1 MVTVEHDAFSD
12 MARILILWNQIDDD
26 VYEHY
31 RRDGKRAP
39 DWDPT
44 LEIEPWQTVEQEIEL
59 IQRVLIDGG
68 HSVSHYNILDSFQN
82 LFESVTSDPP
92 DCVVNLVEFFNDDPE
107 QEHNVPA
114 LFELLNIP
122 YTGNRPLALSLCQR
136 KPQAK
141 ALLTASGLPTP
152 RGVVIEKLPVPA
164 ELGLRFPMIVKPAH
178 DDASGGIDAGS
189 VVHDRA
195 ELEARVKLVLTEHTM
210 AALVEEYIAGREVH
224 CAILGT
230 EALPLY
236 EMQFKGGV
244 DDQGRTLPHI
254 ITYRAKW
261 DPYSR
266 DHYAVESKCPPDD
279 LTDEQVAEIQE
290 IALRAFRTV
299 GCRDYARV
307 DMRLEEAT
315 GRPYILE
322 VNPNPDLADSC
333 AFAQCVRA
341 SGRTY
346 GQAMNELVHY
356 ALERTTIKPNKRYT
370 GPTDT
375 LLSEYLARRTASK

>member
-1 MVTVEHDAFSD
+1 

-31 RRDGKRAP
+31 RRDNRRAP

-44 LEIEPWQTVEQEIEL
+44 LEVEPWETVEQEI
-59 IQRVLIDGG
+59 VLIEKALLDGG
-68 HSVSHYNILDSFQN
+68 HHAYHINIRDSFQN
-82 LFESVTSDPP
+82 LFNAVRANPP
-92 DCVVNLVEFFNDDPE
+92 DCVVNLVEFFHDDPE

-122 YTGNRPLALSLCQR
+122 YTGNRPLALSLCQK

-141 ALLTASGLPTP
+141 ALLSAAGLPTP
-152 RGVVIEKLPVPA
+152 RGIVIERGPVPKDLA
-164 ELGLRFPMIVKPAH
+164 LRYPMIVKPAH

-189 VVHDRA
+189 VVYDRA
-195 ELEARVKLVLTEHTM
+195 QLEARVKQLLAEHTM
-210 AALVEEYIAGREVH
+210 AALVEEYIAGREIH

-236 EMQFKGGV
+236 EMRFKGGV
-244 DDQGRTLPHI
+244 DDQGRTLPNI

-266 DHYAVESKCPPDD
+266 DHYSVESKCPPDD
-279 LTDEQVAEIQE
+279 LAPELVAHIQD
-290 IALRAFRTV
+290 IALRAFRAV

-307 DMRLEEAT
+307 DMRLDVAT
-315 GRPYILE
+315 GTPYILE

-333 AFAQCVRA
+333 AFAQSVRA

-356 ALERTTIKPNKRYT
+356 ALERAKVTPKRYT

>member
-1 MVTVEHDAFSD
+1 

-31 RRDGKRAP
+31 RRDNRRAP

-44 LEIEPWQTVEQEIEL
+44 LEIEPWETVEQEIEL
-59 IQRVLIDGG
+59 IERVLIDGG
-68 HSVSHYNILDSFQN
+68 HDAYHINIRDSFQN
-82 LFESVTSDPP
+82 LLDAVRADHQV
-92 DCVVNLVEFFNDDPE
+92 DCVVNLVEFFRDDPE
-107 QEHNVPA
+107 QEHNIPA

-122 YTGNRPLALSLCQR
+122 YTGNRPLALSLCQK

-141 ALLTASGLPTP
+141 ALLASNGLPTP
-152 RGVVIEKLPVPA
+152 RGVVIDRTPIPED
-164 ELGLRFPMIVKPAH
+164 LGLRYPLMVKPAH

-189 VVHDRA
+189 VVYDRA
-195 ELEARVKLVLTEHTM
+195 QLEARVEYLLSESTM
-210 AALVEEYIAGREVH
+210 AALVEEYIAGREIH

-230 EALPLY
+230 EVLPLY

-244 DDQGRTLPHI
+244 DDQGRPLPHI

-266 DHYAVESKCPPDD
+266 EHYAVESKCPPDD
-279 LTDEQVAEIQE
+279 LSPELVARIQD
-290 IALRAFRTV
+290 IALRAFRAMH
-299 GCRDYARV
+299 CRDYARI
-307 DMRLEEAT
+307 DMRLQEGTNE
-315 GRPYILE
+315 PYILE

-356 ALERTTIKPNKRYT
+356 ALERAKVKPKRYT

-375 LLSEYLARRTASK
+375 LLSVYLARRTASK

>member
-1 MVTVEHDAFSD
+1 
-12 MARILILWNQIDDD
+12 MARILILWNQLDDD

-31 RRDGKRAP
+31 RRDNRRAP

-44 LEIEPWQTVEQEIEL
+44 LEVEPWETVEQEIEL
-59 IQRVLIDGG
+59 IEKALIDGG
-68 HSVSHYNILDSFQN
+68 HDAYHINIRDNFQN
-82 LFESVTSDPP
+82 LLEAVRPEQPGGPP
-92 DCVVNLVEFFNDDPE
+92 DCVVNLVEFFRDDPE

-122 YTGNRPLALSLCQR
+122 YTGNRPLALSLCQK

-141 ALLTASGLPTP
+141 ALLAARGLLTP
-152 RGVVIEKLPVPA
+152 RGVVIERGPVPRDFD
-164 ELGLRFPMIVKPAH
+164 LRYPVIVKPAH

-189 VVHDRA
+189 VVHNRSQ
-195 ELEARVKLVLTEHTM
+195 LEARVKFLLSEHTM
-210 AALVEEYIAGREVH
+210 AALVEEYIAGRELH
-224 CAILGT
+224 CSILGT

-236 EMQFKGGV
+236 EMRFKGGV

-279 LTDEQVAEIQE
+279 LEPAIVARAQDV
-290 IALRAFRTV
+290 ALRAFHAV

-307 DMRLEEAT
+307 DMRLDAAT
-315 GRPYILE
+315 GDLYILE
-322 VNPNPDLADSC
+322 INPNPDLADSC

-346 GQAMNELVHY
+346 GQAMNEIVHY
-356 ALERTTIKPNKRYT
+356 ALERAKVKPKRYT

-375 LLSEYLARRTASK
+375 LLTEYLARRAASK

>member
-1 MVTVEHDAFSD
+1 
-12 MARILILWNQIDDD
+12 MARVLILWNQIDDD
-26 VYEHY
+26 VYEHF
-31 RRDGKRAP
+31 RRDGRRAP

-44 LEIEPWQTVEQEIEL
+44 FEIEPWETVEQEIEL
-59 IQRVLIDGG
+59 IERVLRDGG
-68 HSVSHYNILDSFQN
+68 HDAYHINIRDNFEN
-82 LFESVTSDPP
+82 LLAAVRRDPP
-92 DCVVNLVEFFNDDPE
+92 DCVVNLVEFFHDDPE

-122 YTGNRPLALSLCQR
+122 YTGNRPLALSLCQK

-141 ALLTASGLPTP
+141 ALLSAAGLPTP
-152 RGVVIEKLPVPA
+152 RGIVIDGTVPRVID
-164 ELGLRFPMIVKPAH
+164 LRYPLIVKPAH

-195 ELEARVKLVLTEHTM
+195 QLEARVEQLLAEHTM
-210 AALVEEYIAGREVH
+210 SALVEEYIAGRELH

-236 EMQFKGGV
+236 EMRFKGGV
-244 DDQGRTLPHI
+244 DDLGRPLPHI

-266 DHYAVESKCPPDD
+266 DHYAVESRCPADD
-279 LTDEQVAEIQE
+279 LAPEVVARIQD
-290 IALRAFRTV
+290 IALRAFRAV
-299 GCRDYARV
+299 GCRDYARI
-307 DMRLEEAT
+307 DMRLHETTVE
-315 GRPYILE
+315 PYILE

-333 AFAQCVRA
+333 AFAASAQA

-346 GQAMNELVHY
+346 PQLICELASI
-356 ALERTTIKPNKRYT
+356 ALERNKSSKVALA
-370 GPTDT
+370 GFDQ
-375 LLSEYLARRTASK
+375 LLREYQSKKRESG

>member
-1 MVTVEHDAFSD
+1 
-12 MARILILWNQIDDD
+12 MARILILWNLIDDD

-31 RRDGKRAP
+31 RRDNRRAP

-44 LEIEPWQTVEQEIEL
+44 LEIEPWETVEQEIEL
-59 IQRVLIDGG
+59 IVKVLIEGG
-68 HSVSHYNILDSFQN
+68 HDAYHINIRDNFQN
-82 LFESVTSDPP
+82 LLDAIRTDTF
-92 DCVVNLVEFFNDDPE
+92 DCVVNLVEFFRDDPE

-114 LFELLNIP
+114 LFELLNVP
-122 YTGNRPLALSLCQR
+122 YTGNRPLALSLCQK

-141 ALLTASGLPTP
+141 ALLASFGLPTP
-152 RGVVIEKLPVPA
+152 RGVVIERGSIPPDLD
-164 ELGLRFPMIVKPAH
+164 LRYPLMVKPAH

-195 ELEARVKLVLTEHTM
+195 QLEARVEFLLSGHTS
-210 AALVEEYIAGREVH
+210 AALVEEYIAGREIH

-230 EALPLY
+230 EVLPLY
-236 EMQFKGGV
+236 EMQFKGGL
-244 DDQGRTLPHI
+244 DDEGRPLPHI

-266 DHYAVESKCPPDD
+266 EHYAVESKCPPDN
-279 LTDEQVAEIQE
+279 LSPETVAHVQD
-290 IALRAFRTV
+290 IALRAFRAI

-307 DMRLEEAT
+307 DMRLEEST
-315 GRPYILE
+315 GKPYILE

-346 GQAMNELVHY
+346 GQAINELVHY
-356 ALERTTIKPNKRYT
+356 ALERAKIKPMRYT

-375 LLSEYLARRTASK
+375 LLTEYLARRTASK

>member
-1 MVTVEHDAFSD
+1 
-12 MARILILWNQIDDD
+12 MARILILWNQVDDD

-31 RRDGKRAP
+31 RRDDRRAP

-44 LEIEPWQTVEQEIEL
+44 LHVEPWETVEQEIEL
-59 IQRVLIDGG
+59 IERALIDGG
-68 HSVSHYNILDSFQN
+68 HTAHHINIRDNFQN
-82 LFESVTSDPP
+82 LLDAVRAKGPDGPP
-92 DCVVNLVEFFNDDPE
+92 DCVVNLVEFFHDDPE

-122 YTGNRPLALSLCQR
+122 YTGNRPLALSLCQK

-141 ALLTASGLPTP
+141 ALLAASGIRTP
-152 RGVVIEKLPVPA
+152 RGVVIERGPVPRA
-164 ELGLRFPMIVKPAH
+164 ADLGLRYPMIVKPAH

-195 ELEARVKLVLTEHTM
+195 QLEARVKLLLSEHTM
-210 AALVEEYIAGREVH
+210 AALVEEYIAGRELH

-236 EMQFKGGV
+236 EMKFKGGV

-279 LTDEQVAEIQE
+279 LAPEVVARVQDV
-290 IALRAFRTV
+290 ALRAFHAV
-299 GCRDYARV
+299 GCRDYARI

-315 GRPYILE
+315 GEPYILE

-356 ALERTTIKPNKRYT
+356 ALERAKITPKRYT

-375 LLSEYLARRTASK
+375 LLTEYLARRTATK

>member
-1 MVTVEHDAFSD
+1 
-12 MARILILWNQIDDD
+12 MARILILWNQTDDD

-31 RRDGKRAP
+31 RRDGRRAP

-44 LEIEPWQTVEQEIEL
+44 LEIEPWETVEEEIEL
-59 IQRVLIDGG
+59 IERVLIDGG
-68 HSVSHYNILDSFQN
+68 HSAFHINIRDSFEN
-82 LFESVTSDPP
+82 LLDAVQTHKP
-92 DCVVNLVEFFNDDPE
+92 DCVVNLVEFFHDDPE
-107 QEHNVPA
+107 QEHHVPA
-114 LFELLNIP
+114 LFELLSVP
-122 YTGNRPLALSLCQR
+122 YTGNRPLALSLCQK

-141 ALLTASGLPTP
+141 ALLTAAGILTP
-152 RGVVIEKLPVPA
+152 RGVVIERGPVPKD
-164 ELGLRFPMIVKPAH
+164 LDLRYPMIVKPAH

-189 VVHDRA
+189 VVYDRA
-195 ELEARVKLVLTEHTM
+195 QLEARVKLLLSEHTM
-210 AALVEEYIAGREVH
+210 AALVEEYIAGREIH

-236 EMQFKGGV
+236 EMKFKGGV
-244 DDQGRTLPHI
+244 DDQGRSLPHI

-266 DHYAVESKCPPDD
+266 EHYAVESQCPPDN
-279 LTDEQVAEIQE
+279 LAPEVVAHIQDV
-290 IALRAFRTV
+290 AMRAFRAL
-299 GCRDYARV
+299 GCRDYARI
-307 DMRLEEAT
+307 DMRLQEST
-315 GRPYILE
+315 GQPYILE

-346 GQAMNELVHY
+346 GQAMNEIVHY
-356 ALERTTIKPNKRYT
+356 ALERAKVAAKRYT

-375 LLSEYLARRTASK
+375 LLTEYLARRTATK

>member
-1 MVTVEHDAFSD
+1 

-31 RRDGKRAP
+31 RRDGRRAP

-44 LEIEPWQTVEQEIEL
+44 LEVEPWETVEQEIEL
-59 IQRVLIDGG
+59 IEKALIDGG
-68 HSVSHYNILDSFQN
+68 HAAYHINIRDNFQN
-82 LFESVTSDPP
+82 LLEAVRRDPP
-92 DCVVNLVEFFNDDPE
+92 DCVVNLVEFFHDDPE

-122 YTGNRPLALSLCQR
+122 YTGNRPLALSLCQK

-141 ALLTASGLPTP
+141 ALLAASGLRTP
-152 RGVVIEKLPVPA
+152 RGLVIERGPVPRDA
-164 ELGLRFPMIVKPAH
+164 DLELRYPMIVKPAH

-195 ELEARVKLVLTEHTM
+195 QLEARVKFLLAEHTM
-210 AALVEEYIAGREVH
+210 AALVEEYIAGRELH

-236 EMQFKGGV
+236 EMRFKGGV
-244 DDQGRTLPHI
+244 DDEGRTLPNI

-266 DHYAVESKCPPDD
+266 DHYAVESKCPPED
-279 LTDEQVAEIQE
+279 LAPEVVARIQDV
-290 IALRAFRTV
+290 ALRAFHAV
-299 GCRDYARV
+299 GCRDYARI
-307 DMRLEEAT
+307 DMRLDDAT
-315 GRPYILE
+315 GEPYILE

-356 ALERTTIKPNKRYT
+356 ALERAKIKPKRYT

>member
-1 MVTVEHDAFSD
+1 

-31 RRDGKRAP
+31 RRDNRRAP

-44 LEIEPWQTVEQEIEL
+44 LDVEPWETVEQEIEL
-59 IQRVLIDGG
+59 IERVLIDGG
-68 HSVSHYNILDSFQN
+68 HAAYHINIRDNFQDLLDAIRTDTP
-82 LFESVTSDPP
+82 EAI
-92 DCVVNLVEFFNDDPE
+92 VNLVEFFRDDPE
-107 QEHNVPA
+107 QENNIPA

-122 YTGNRPLALSLCQR
+122 YTGNRPVALSLCQK
-136 KPQAK
+136 KPHAK
-141 ALLTASGLPTP
+141 ALFAAAGLPTP
-152 RGVVIEKLPVPA
+152 HGIVIEKPPIPKH
-164 ELGLRFPMIVKPAH
+164 LGLRYPLIVKPAH

-189 VVHDRA
+189 VVYDRGQ
-195 ELEARVKLVLTEHTM
+195 LEARLKLLFAEHTM
-210 AALVEEYIAGREVH
+210 AALVEEYIAGRELH

-236 EMQFKGGV
+236 EMKFKGGV

-266 DHYAVESKCPPDD
+266 DHYAVESQCPADD
-279 LTDEQVAEIQE
+279 LAPEVAAHIQD
-290 IALRAFRTV
+290 IALRAFRAL

-307 DMRLEEAT
+307 DMRLDQAT
-315 GRPYILE
+315 GKPYILE

-346 GQAMNELVHY
+346 GQAINEIAHY
-356 ALERTTIKPNKRYT
+356 ALERGKITPKRYT

-375 LLSEYLARRTASK
+375 LLTEYLARRAAAK

>member
-1 MVTVEHDAFSD
+1 

-31 RRDGKRAP
+31 RRDNRRAP
-39 DWDPT
+39 DWDPS
-44 LEIEPWQTVEQEIEL
+44 LEIEPWETVEQEIEL
-59 IQRVLIDGG
+59 IQRALIDGG
-68 HSVSHYNILDSFQN
+68 HVAYHVNIRDNFQN
-82 LFESVTSDPP
+82 LLDAVHRDPP
-92 DCVVNLVEFFNDDPE
+92 DCVVNLVEFFRDDPE

-114 LFELLNIP
+114 LFELLNVP
-122 YTGNRPLALSLCQR
+122 YTGNRPVALSLCQK

-141 ALLTASGLPTP
+141 ALLAAAGLPTP
-152 RGVVIEKLPVPA
+152 RGIVVNGGDGGDGGAIPRD
-164 ELGLRFPMIVKPAH
+164 LGLRYPLIVKPAH

-189 VVHDRA
+189 VVHTRE
-195 ELEARVKLVLTEHTM
+195 ELEARVKLLLAEHTM
-210 AALVEEYIAGREVH
+210 SALIEEYIAGRELH

-236 EMQFKGGV
+236 EMRFKGGV
-244 DDQGRTLPHI
+244 DDQGRELPHI

-266 DHYAVESKCPPDD
+266 DHYAVESKCPAED
-279 LTDEQVAEIQE
+279 LSPEVVARIQDV
-290 IALRAFRTV
+290 ALRAFRAV
-299 GCRDYARV
+299 ECRDYARV
-307 DMRLEEAT
+307 DMRLDEAT
-315 GRPYILE
+315 GEPYILE

-346 GQAMNELVHY
+346 GQAMNEIVHY
-356 ALERTTIKPNKRYT
+356 ALERAKLKSRRYT

-375 LLSEYLARRTASK
+375 LLNEYLARHAAAK

>member
-1 MVTVEHDAFSD
+1 

-31 RRDGKRAP
+31 RRDDRRAP

-44 LEIEPWQTVEQEIEL
+44 LEIEPWETVEQEIEL
-59 IQRVLIDGG
+59 IEKALRDGG
-68 HSVSHYNILDSFQN
+68 HHAYHINIRDSFQN
-82 LFESVTSDPP
+82 LFDAVRADPP
-92 DCVVNLVEFFNDDPE
+92 DCVVNLVEFFHDDPE

-122 YTGNRPLALSLCQR
+122 YTGNRPLALSLCQK

-141 ALLTASGLPTP
+141 ALLSAAGLPTP
-152 RGVVIEKLPVPA
+152 RGIVIERGPVPKD
-164 ELGLRFPMIVKPAH
+164 LDLRYPMIVKPAH

-189 VVHDRA
+189 VVYDRA
-195 ELEARVKLVLTEHTM
+195 QLEARVKQLLAEHTM
-210 AALVEEYIAGREVH
+210 AALVEEYIAGREIH

-236 EMQFKGGV
+236 EMRFKGGV
-244 DDQGRTLPHI
+244 DDQGRTLPNI

-279 LTDEQVAEIQE
+279 LTPELVAKIQDV
-290 IALRAFRTV
+290 ALRAFRAV

-307 DMRLEEAT
+307 DMRLDEAT
-315 GRPYILE
+315 STPYILE

-333 AFAQCVRA
+333 AFAQSVRA

-356 ALERTTIKPNKRYT
+356 ALERAKITPKRYT

>member
-1 MVTVEHDAFSD
+1 
-12 MARILILWNQIDDD
+12 MARILILWNQLDDD

-31 RRDGKRAP
+31 RRDDRRAP

-44 LEIEPWQTVEQEIEL
+44 LEVEPWETVQEEIEL
-59 IQRVLIDGG
+59 IQNVLVDGG
-68 HSVSHYNILDSFQN
+68 HDAHHINICDNFQN
-82 LFESVTSDPP
+82 LLDAVRTGHPGGAP
-92 DCVVNLVEFFNDDPE
+92 DCLVNLVEFFRDDPE

-114 LFELLNIP
+114 LFELLNVP
-122 YTGNRPLALSLCQR
+122 YTGNRPLALSLCQK

-141 ALLTASGLPTP
+141 ALLADHGLLTP
-152 RGVVIEKLPVPA
+152 RGIVIERGPVPR
-164 ELGLRFPMIVKPAH
+164 GFDLRFPVIVKPAH

-189 VVHDRA
+189 VVHNRA
-195 ELEARVKLVLTEHTM
+195 QLEARVKLLLSEHTM
-210 AALVEEYIAGREVH
+210 AALVEEYIAGRELH
-224 CAILGT
+224 CSILGT

-236 EMQFKGGV
+236 EMRFKGGV

-266 DHYAVESKCPPDD
+266 DHYAVESQCPAED
-279 LTDEQVAEIQE
+279 LEPAVVARIQGA
-290 IALRAFRTV
+290 ALRAFHAV

-307 DMRLEEAT
+307 DMRLDPVT
-315 GRPYILE
+315 GDPYILE
-322 VNPNPDLADSC
+322 INPNPDLADSC

-346 GQAMNELVHY
+346 GEAINQIVRY
-356 ALERTTIKPNKRYT
+356 ALERARVKPKRYL

-375 LLSEYLARRTASK
+375 LLTEYLARRAASK

>member
-1 MVTVEHDAFSD
+1 
-12 MARILILWNQIDDD
+12 MARVLILWNLVDDD

-31 RRDGKRAP
+31 RRDGRRAP

-44 LEIEPWQTVEQEIEL
+44 LEVEPWETVEEEIEL
-59 IQRVLIDGG
+59 IVRCLRDGG
-68 HSVSHYNILDSFQN
+68 HTVSHLNIRDSFQT
-82 LFESVTSDPP
+82 LLDAVQADPP
-92 DCVVNLVEFFNDDPE
+92 DCVVNLVEFFRDDPE

-114 LFELLNIP
+114 LFELLGVP
-122 YTGNRPLALSLCQR
+122 YTGNRPLALSLCQK

-141 ALLTASGLPTP
+141 ALLSAMGLPTP
-152 RGVVIEKLPVPA
+152 RGVVIDGGPVPRQ
-164 ELGLRFPMIVKPAH
+164 LDLRYPLIVKPAH

-195 ELEARVKLVLTEHTM
+195 ELEARVKFLQAEHTM
-210 AALVEEYIAGREVH
+210 AALVEEYIEGRELH
-224 CAILGT
+224 CAILGDET
-230 EALPLY
+230 LPLY
-236 EMQFKGGV
+236 EMKFKGGV
-244 DDQGRTLPHI
+244 GDDGRPLPHI

-266 DHYAVESKCPPDD
+266 DHHAVESVCPAVD
-279 LTDEQVAEIQE
+279 LAPELVARIQD
-290 IALRAFRTV
+290 IAMRAFRAI

-307 DMRLEEAT
+307 DMRLDAAT
-315 GRPYILE
+315 GQPYILE
-322 VNPNPDLADSC
+322 VNPNPDLADTC

-346 GQAMNELVHY
+346 AQAMNELVHY
-356 ALERTTIKPNKRYT
+356 ALERAKITPKRYL

-375 LLSEYLARRTASK
+375 LLTEHLARR

>member
-1 MVTVEHDAFSD
+1 

-31 RRDGKRAP
+31 RRDNRRAP

-59 IQRVLIDGG
+59 IQRALIVGG
-68 HSVSHYNILDSFQN
+68 HSAYHINIRDNFQN
-82 LFESVTSDPP
+82 LLKAVSTDPP
-92 DCVVNLVEFFNDDPE
+92 DCVVNLVEFFHDDPE

-122 YTGNRPLALSLCQR
+122 YTGNRPLALSLCQK

-141 ALLTASGLPTP
+141 ALLDASGLPTP
-152 RGVVIEKLPVPA
+152 RGVVIDKLPVPK
-164 ELGLRFPMIVKPAH
+164 ELDLRYPMIVKPAH

-189 VVHDRA
+189 VVHNRA
-195 ELEARVKLVLTEHTM
+195 ELEARVTLLLTEHTM
-210 AALVEEYIAGREVH
+210 AALVEEYIAGRELH

-244 DDQGRTLPHI
+244 DDEGRTLPHI

-266 DHYAVESKCPPDD
+266 DHYAVESKCPADD
-279 LTDEQVAEIQE
+279 LSPELIAEIQD
-290 IALRAFRTV
+290 IALRAFRAV
-299 GCRDYARV
+299 GCRDYARI
-307 DMRLEEAT
+307 DMRLDT
-315 GRPYILE
+315 TTNRPYILE

-356 ALERTTIKPNKRYT
+356 ALERAKIVPKRYT
-370 GPTDT
+370 GPTDH
-375 LLSEYLARRTASK
+375 LLSEYLAKRTATK

>member
-1 MVTVEHDAFSD
+1 
-12 MARILILWNQIDDD
+12 MARILILWNQVDDD

-31 RRDGKRAP
+31 RRDGRRAP

-44 LEIEPWQTVEQEIEL
+44 LEVEPWETVEQEIEL
-59 IQRVLIDGG
+59 IQRALIDGG
-68 HSVSHYNILDSFQN
+68 HVAHHINIRDSFQILLDAVRTN
-82 LFESVTSDPP
+82 PP
-92 DCVVNLVEFFNDDPE
+92 DCVVNLVEFFRDDPE
-107 QEHNVPA
+107 QEHNIPA
-114 LFELLNIP
+114 LFELLNVP
-122 YTGNRPLALSLCQR
+122 YTGNRPLALSLCQK

-141 ALLTASGLPTP
+141 FLLAASGLPTP
-152 RGVVIEKLPVPA
+152 RGIVVEQGPVPT
-164 ELGLRFPMIVKPAH
+164 ELDLRYPLIVKPAH
-178 DDASGGIDAGS
+178 DDASGGIDSGS

-195 ELEARVKLVLTEHTM
+195 QLEARVRLLQDHHTM
-210 AALVEEYIAGREVH
+210 ASLIEEYIAGRELH

-236 EMQFKGGV
+236 EMRFKGGV
-244 DDQGRTLPHI
+244 DDRGQPLPHI

-266 DHYAVESKCPPDD
+266 DHYAVESICPPVNLAPD
-279 LTDEQVAEIQE
+279 LAAHMQD
-290 IALRAFRTV
+290 IALRAFAV
-299 GCRDYARV
+299 IGCRDYARI
-307 DMRLEEAT
+307 DMRLDAAT
-315 GRPYILE
+315 NKPYILE

-356 ALERTTIKPNKRYT
+356 ALERAKLTPKRYT

-375 LLSEYLARRTASK
+375 LLSEYLARRTS

>member
-1 MVTVEHDAFSD
+1 

-31 RRDGKRAP
+31 RRDGRRAP

-44 LEIEPWQTVEQEIEL
+44 LEVEPWETVEQEIEL
-59 IQRVLIDGG
+59 IEKALIDGG
-68 HSVSHYNILDSFQN
+68 HAAYHINIRDNFQN
-82 LFESVTSDPP
+82 LLDAVRRDPP
-92 DCVVNLVEFFNDDPE
+92 DCVVNLVEFFRDDPE

-122 YTGNRPLALSLCQR
+122 YTGNRPLSLSLCQK

-141 ALLTASGLPTP
+141 ALLAASGLRVP
-152 RGVVIEKLPVPA
+152 RGLVIDRGPVPRD
-164 ELGLRFPMIVKPAH
+164 GDLRLRYPMIVKPAH

-195 ELEARVKLVLTEHTM
+195 QLEARVKLLLAEHTM
-210 AALVEEYIAGREVH
+210 AALVEEYIAGRELH

-236 EMQFKGGV
+236 EMRFKGGI
-244 DDQGRTLPHI
+244 DDQGRTLPNI

-279 LTDEQVAEIQE
+279 LAPEVVARIQDV
-290 IALRAFRTV
+290 ALRAFHAV

-307 DMRLEEAT
+307 DMRLDEAT
-315 GRPYILE
+315 GDPYILE

-341 SGRTY
+341 SGRSY
-346 GQAMNELVHY
+346 GQALNELVHY
-356 ALERTTIKPNKRYT
+356 ALERAKIKPKRYT

>member
-1 MVTVEHDAFSD
+1 
-12 MARILILWNQIDDD
+12 MARILILWNLIDDD

-31 RRDGKRAP
+31 RRDNRRAP

-44 LEIEPWQTVEQEIEL
+44 LEVEPWETVEEEIEL
-59 IQRVLIDGG
+59 IERVLIDGG
-68 HSVSHYNILDSFQN
+68 HDAYHINIKDDFQN
-82 LFESVTSDPP
+82 LLDAIRREPV
-92 DCVVNLVEFFNDDPE
+92 DCVVNLVEFFRDDPE
-107 QEHNVPA
+107 QEHNIPA
-114 LFELLNIP
+114 LFELLNVP
-122 YTGNRPLALSLCQR
+122 YTGNRPLALSLCQK

-141 ALLTASGLPTP
+141 ALLASHGLPTP
-152 RGVVIEKLPVPA
+152 RGVVIDRLPLPD
-164 ELGLRFPMIVKPAH
+164 ELDLRYPLMVKPAH

-189 VVHDRA
+189 VVYDRA
-195 ELEARVKLVLTEHTM
+195 QLAARVAYLLSESTM
-210 AALVEEYIAGREVH
+210 AALVEEYIAGREIH
-224 CAILGT
+224 CAILGS

-244 DDQGRTLPHI
+244 DDDGRPLPHI

-266 DHYAVESKCPPDD
+266 EHYAVESKCPAD
-279 LTDEQVAEIQE
+279 LPPELAAKIQD
-290 IALRAFRTV
+290 IALRAFRAI

-307 DMRLEEAT
+307 DMRLQEGTNE
-315 GRPYILE
+315 PFILE

-356 ALERTTIKPNKRYT
+356 ALERAKVKLKRYT

-375 LLSEYLARRTASK
+375 LLTEYLARRTVAAK

>member
-1 MVTVEHDAFSD
+1 

-31 RRDGKRAP
+31 RRDNRRAP
-39 DWDPT
+39 DWDPS
-44 LEIEPWQTVEQEIEL
+44 LEVEPWETVEQEIEL
-59 IQRVLIDGG
+59 IQRALVDGG
-68 HSVSHYNILDSFQN
+68 HDAYHINIRDNFQN
-82 LFESVTSDPP
+82 LLEAVRTDPP
-92 DCVVNLVEFFNDDPE
+92 DCVVNLVEFFRDDPE

-114 LFELLNIP
+114 LFELLNLP
-122 YTGNRPLALSLCQR
+122 YTGNRPIALSLCQK

-141 ALLTASGLPTP
+141 ALLTAAGLPTP
-152 RGVVIEKLPVPA
+152 RGIVVDGALPT
-164 ELGLRFPMIVKPAH
+164 ELGLRYPLIVKPAH
-178 DDASGGIDAGS
+178 DDASGGIDSGS
-189 VVHDRA
+189 VVHTRA
-195 ELEARVKLVLTEHTM
+195 ELEARVKLLLAEHTM
-210 AALVEEYIAGREVH
+210 AALVEEYIAGRELH

-244 DDQGRTLPHI
+244 DDHGRELPHI

-266 DHYAVESKCPPDD
+266 DHFAVQSKCPPDN
-279 LTDEQVAEIQE
+279 LSPELVARVQAV
-290 IALRAFRTV
+290 ALAAFRAV
-299 GCRDYARV
+299 ECRDYARV
-307 DMRLEEAT
+307 DMRLDEH
-315 GRPYILE
+315 GDPYILE

-346 GQAMNELVHY
+346 GQAMNEIVHY
-356 ALERTTIKPNKRYT
+356 ALERAKLKPKRYT

-375 LLSEYLARRTASK
+375 LLNEYLARHAAAK

>member
-1 MVTVEHDAFSD
+1 

-31 RRDGKRAP
+31 RRDDKRAP
-39 DWDPT
+39 DWDPS
-44 LEIEPWQTVEQEIEL
+44 LAVEPWETVEQEIEL
-59 IQRVLIDGG
+59 IQRALIDGG
-68 HSVSHYNILDSFQN
+68 HTAYHLNIRDNFQS
-82 LFESVTSDPP
+82 LLEAVCTDPP
-92 DCVVNLVEFFNDDPE
+92 DCVVNLVEFFRDDPE

-114 LFELLNIP
+114 LFELLNVP

-141 ALLTASGLPTP
+141 ALLAAAGLPTP
-152 RGVVIEKLPVPA
+152 RGIVVESSALPLPDD
-164 ELGLRFPMIVKPAH
+164 LGLRYPLIVKPAH

-189 VVHDRA
+189 VVHTRA
-195 ELEARVKLVLTEHTM
+195 ELVARVDLLLAEH
-210 AALVEEYIAGREVH
+210 AALLVEEYIAGRELH

-230 EALPLY
+230 EVLPVF

-244 DDQGRTLPHI
+244 DEDGRALPHI

-266 DHYAVESKCPPDD
+266 DHYAVEGKCPAEG
-279 LTDEQVAEIQE
+279 LTPEVVARVQDV
-290 IALRAFRTV
+290 ALRAFRAV
-299 GCRDYARV
+299 ECRDYARV
-307 DMRLEEAT
+307 DMRLDDA
-315 GRPYILE
+315 GQPYILE

-346 GQAMNELVHY
+346 AQAMNEIVHY
-356 ALERTTIKPNKRYT
+356 ALERAKQRPKRDT

-375 LLSEYLARRTASK
+375 LLNEYLAGRSAAK